1 MAEEKDNLN
10 GSAPSPSNPA
20 NEDDLSLV
28 RRARAGDAEAFGT
41 LVRRHQERIYGLA
54 FRLTGDHASADDLAQ
69 ETFVRAWRGIGQFG
83 GRSGF
88 YTWLYRIALNL
99 AFSRWKKVSRRR
111 ELSLEPEILE
121 KQRDPSRRGE
131 DGAEEARSREIAS
144 ALEEGLAGLSPEHR
158 STVVLREMEGLS
170 HGEIARICGCSEGT
184 VRSRLHYAKKI
195 LKKKLSRYL

>member
-1 MAEEKDNLN
+1 MPDERDNLN
-10 GSAPSPSNPA
+10 GSGAPLSNPA
-20 NEDDLSLV
+20 NGDDLSLV
-28 RRARAGDAEAFGT
+28 RRAQAGDAEAFGT

-99 AFSRWKKVSRRR
+99 AFSRWKKAQSRR

-131 DGAEEARSREIAS
+131 DGAGEARSREIAA
-144 ALEEGLAGLSPEHR
+144 ALEEALAGLSAEHR

-170 HGEIARICGCSEGT
+170 HGEIARISRCSEGT
-184 VRSRLHYAKKI
+184 VRSRLHYAKRI
-195 LKKKLSRYL
+195 LKRKLAKYL